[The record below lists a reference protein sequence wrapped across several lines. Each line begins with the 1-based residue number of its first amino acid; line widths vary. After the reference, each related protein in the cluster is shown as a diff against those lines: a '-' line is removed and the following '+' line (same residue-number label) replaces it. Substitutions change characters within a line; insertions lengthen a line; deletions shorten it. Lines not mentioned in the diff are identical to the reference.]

1 MTGMMAND
9 PAMGNSGYERIE
21 GDFYPT
27 PAWMTYGLIDL
38 FVDRPQQDSPIR
50 FDSDW
55 WEPACGEGHIVEVA
69 KNVINGKFHATDLM
83 DRGYGKT
90 DVDFLTATEAPAGVE
105 MIWTNPPYGDLAEEF
120 VVKALALMEPVKGS
134 VIMLMRNE
142 YDCSK
147 KRMKIFKGHPAY
159 FGKAVSTTR
168 PRWIEGTT
176 GSPRHN
182 YAWYLW
188 DWASVGKEPR
198 IFYFNKK

>member
-1 MTGMMAND
+1 MTVQVPD

-21 GDFYPT
+21 NDFYPT
-27 PAWMTYGLIDL
+27 PAWMSYGLIDL
-38 FVDRPQQDSPIR
+38 FSRRDDIDSPIR

-69 KNVINGKFHATDLM
+69 KGAIKGTIHATDLVY
-83 DRGYGKT
+83 RGYGT
-90 DVDFLTATEAPAGVE
+90 GGVDFLAQEKAPHGVE
-105 MIWTNPPYGDLAEEF
+105 MIWTNPPYGDLAEKF
-120 VVKALALMEPVKGS
+120 VIKALDLMKPVNGS

-147 KRMKIFKGHPAY
+147 KRMKLFRNHPAY

-168 PRWIEGTT
+168 PRWIEGST

-182 YAWYLW
+182 YSWYLW
-188 DWASVGKEPR
+188 DWRSVNQEPR
-198 IFYFNKK
+198 IFYFNKN